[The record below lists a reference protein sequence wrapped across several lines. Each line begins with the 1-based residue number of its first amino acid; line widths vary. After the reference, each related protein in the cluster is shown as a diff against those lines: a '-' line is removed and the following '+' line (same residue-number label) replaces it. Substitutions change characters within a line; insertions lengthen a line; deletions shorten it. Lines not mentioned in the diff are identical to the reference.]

1 MLNSEESGPYY
12 RIIREYDLDN
22 DVHINI
28 YQRIEQVPNEV
39 RKEISD
45 RYRSFYPNNP
55 RLYEFNLLD

>member
-55 RLYEFNLLD
+55 ELYEFNMLS